1 MNRLLPALA
10 GLAVATQSFA
20 GPLEDTAR
28 QIMEEHAA
36 AIVPVIAVLKI
47 EVPGDESPP
56 QEQTIDT
63 YGTVLSTNGLTVV
76 SATSLNP
83 IGGIGA
89 MEVPIGGR
97 IQSVTPRGTVAQI
110 RVRLP
115 DGDEVPMRQV
125 LTDEDLDLAFLAPDP
140 GEGVTVPSFPRGV
153 DFGRNSTA
161 EVMDEVI
168 GLGRAGKLFNWAPA
182 VGASRIIARV
192 EKPRRLYLFG
202 AGFVGGVGTPV
213 FTADGRALG
222 LVVMRR
228 QRAGG
233 ARAFAMNQAAVIV
246 PAADVADLARRA
258 QEAAAKPKSE
268 RPASP

>member
-10 GLAVATQSFA
+10 ALAVTAQGFA

-28 QIMEEHAA
+28 RIVAEHAA
-36 AIVPVIAVLKI
+36 AIVPVSAVLKI
-47 EVPGDESPP
+47 EVPGDDSPS
-56 QEQTIDT
+56 QEQTIET
-63 YGTVLSTNGLTVV
+63 YGTVISTNGLTVA

-97 IQSVTPRGTVAQI
+97 LQSVTPRGTVAQI

-140 GEGVTVPSFPRGV
+140 GEGVAAPPFPHRV
-153 DFGRNSTA
+153 DFGSNSTA
-161 EVMDEVI
+161 QVMDEVI

-182 VGASRIIARV
+182 VGATRIIARV
-192 EKPRRLYLFG
+192 EKPRLLYLFG

-213 FTADGRALG
+213 FTADGRTLG

-233 ARAFAMNQAAVIV
+233 SRGFAMNQAAVIV

-258 QEAAAKPKSE
+258 QEAAARPKSE
-268 RPASP
+268 RPTSP